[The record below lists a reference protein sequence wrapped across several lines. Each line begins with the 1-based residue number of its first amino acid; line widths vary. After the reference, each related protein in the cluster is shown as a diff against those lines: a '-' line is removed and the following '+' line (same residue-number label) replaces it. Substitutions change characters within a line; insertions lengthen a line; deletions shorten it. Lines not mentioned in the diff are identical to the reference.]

1 MTLSVT
7 AEQGYL
13 VLYDL
18 IKRDPDYWND
28 QNSVEY
34 MKPIE
39 IRDFPL
45 KYEIRNIQNIRSRYN
60 NRTNREKW
68 RTACKKFSCQIG
80 CNDPN
85 VTLFGFLRV

>member
-1 MTLSVT
+1 MALFVNSQ
-7 AEQGYL
+7 QGLL

-28 QNSVEY
+28 QNIVEY
-34 MKPIE
+34 MKSIE
-39 IRDFPL
+39 ICDFPL

-68 RTACKKFSCQIG
+68 RTACKKFRCRIG
-80 CNDPN
+80 CNDSN
-85 VTLFGFLRV
+85 VTLFDFLRA